1 MAELMSSITAEF
13 HRYKALGQAAIAQLD
28 ETDFARAGGGECNSI
43 AAIVWHISGNLR
55 SRFVD
60 FRTSD
65 GEKPWRNR
73 DEEFEARV
81 VSREELMTKWEAGWA
96 ELFAALGALTDA
108 DLQENVVIR
117 RQPHAIHE
125 ALHRALAHVSY
136 HVGQI
141 VSIAKTSKGDA
152 WRNLS
157 IPKGGS
163 AAYNQSPHRET
174 GDSHAAMLRTRISGD
189 QS

>member
-1 MAELMSSITAEF
+1 MANLVSSITAEF
-13 HRYKALGQAAIAQLD
+13 QRYKALGEAAISQLD
-28 ETDFARAGGGECNSI
+28 DADFTRAGAGECNSV
-43 AAIVWHISGNLR
+43 ATIVWHISGNLR

-73 DEEFEARV
+73 DEEFEPRHV
-81 VSREELMTKWEAGWA
+81 RRQELMAKWETGWA

-108 DLQENVVIR
+108 DLHEQVFIR

-125 ALHRALAHVSY
+125 ALHRALAHTSY

-141 VSIAKTSKGDA
+141 VSIAKAIKGET

-157 IPKGGS
+157 IPRGGS
-163 AAYNQSPHRET
+163 AAYNQAPHRET
-174 GDSHAAMLRTRISGD
+174 PANHAALLKARLDGNHT
-189 QS
+189 

>member
-1 MAELMSSITAEF
+1 MADLMSSITAEF
-13 HRYKALGQAAIAQLD
+13 HRYKSLGEAALAQLD
-28 ETDFARAGGGECNSI
+28 EADFARAGAGECNSI

-60 FRTSD
+60 FRTTD

-81 VSREELMTKWEAGWA
+81 VSREELMARWDGGWA
-96 ELFAALGALTDA
+96 ELFSALGALTDS
-108 DLQENVVIR
+108 DLHERVVIR
-117 RQPHAIHE
+117 GQPHAIHE
-125 ALHRALAHVSY
+125 ALHRALAHTSY

-141 VSIAKTSKGDA
+141 VVIAKMITGDG
-152 WRNLS
+152 WKNLS

-174 GDSHAAMLRTRISGD
+174 PASHAAMLQGRVAGD
-189 QS
+189 RS